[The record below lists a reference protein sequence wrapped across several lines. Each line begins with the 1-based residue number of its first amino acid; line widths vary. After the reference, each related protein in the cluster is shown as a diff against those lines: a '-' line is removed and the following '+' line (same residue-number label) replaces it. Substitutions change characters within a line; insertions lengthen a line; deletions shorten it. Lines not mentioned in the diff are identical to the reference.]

1 MVGGS
6 RIALF
11 LAGALLVALPATAR
25 AQYAGTDGD
34 LNPTQRQGKQ
44 LFAQHCGV
52 CHAKPTIT
60 TKQFGPVLWKATV
73 DGKEAAAREFIK
85 AGTQRMPGFRH
96 FFKDEQV
103 DAIVQFLKT
112 LPEPHE
118 AGSAAPSRGAG
129 GMNFD

>member
-1 MVGGS
+1 MVGGL
-6 RIALF
+6 RTALF
-11 LAGALLVALPATAR
+11 LGGALLLAIPGAAR

-34 LNPTQRQGKQ
+34 LNPTQREGKR

-73 DGKEAAAREFIK
+73 DGKEAAARDFIK
-85 AGTQRMPGFRH
+85 TGTQRMPGFRH
-96 FFKDEQV
+96 FFKDEQI
-103 DAIVQFLKT
+103 DSIVQFLKT

-118 AGSAAPSRGAG
+118 GGAAAPGRGAG